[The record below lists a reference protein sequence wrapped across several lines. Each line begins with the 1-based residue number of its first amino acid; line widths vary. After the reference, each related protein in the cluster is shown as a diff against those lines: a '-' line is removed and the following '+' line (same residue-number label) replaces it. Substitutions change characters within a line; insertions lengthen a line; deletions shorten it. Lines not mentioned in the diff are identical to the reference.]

1 MSNDRTSSASSVD
14 ATTPTTAPVPQR
26 SSSTSVCIL
35 LVEDDQV
42 LRTVSA
48 DTLSD
53 LGYRSIRAADGP
65 QALAALE
72 RERDV
77 KVLMTDIGL
86 PGMDGRQ
93 LAIEA
98 RRRRPGIGILFVTGY
113 DDLIKKGQALRQDG
127 LEYLAKPYGFE
138 DLASALKR
146 LLDFGTRNAE
156 GRYGTS
162 TAASPQ
168 PPADHRAPPLP
179 MHKD

>member
-1 MSNDRTSSASSVD
+1 MSNDRTSNAPSADVETKAPSSV
-14 ATTPTTAPVPQR
+14 PVSQAAGP
-26 SSSTSVCIL
+26 SPVCIL

-53 LGYRSIRAADGP
+53 LGYHAIRAADGT

-93 LAIEA
+93 LAMEA
-98 RRRRPGIGILFVTGY
+98 RRRRPGLG
-113 DDLIKKGQALRQDG
+113 
-127 LEYLAKPYGFE
+127 
-138 DLASALKR
+138 
-146 LLDFGTRNAE
+146 
-156 GRYGTS
+156 
-162 TAASPQ
+162 
-168 PPADHRAPPLP
+168 
-179 MHKD
+179 

>member
-1 MSNDRTSSASSVD
+1 MSNDRTSNAPSADVK
-14 ATTPTTAPVPQR
+14 AIAPSAVSVPQAAAA
-26 SSSTSVCIL
+26 SPVCIL

-53 LGYRSIRAADGP
+53 LGYRSIRAADAT

-77 KVLMTDIGL
+77 TVLMTDIGL

-93 LAIEA
+93 LALEA
-98 RRRRPGIGILFVTGY
+98 RRRRPGLGILFVTGY
-113 DDLIKKGQALRQDG
+113 DDLIRKGQALRQDG
-127 LEYLAKPYGFE
+127 LEYLAKPYGFD

-146 LLDFGTRNAE
+146 LVDFGTRKVE
-156 GRYGTS
+156 GR
-162 TAASPQ
+162 
-168 PPADHRAPPLP
+168 
-179 MHKD
+179 

>member
-1 MSNDRTSSASSVD
+1 MSNDRTSNAPSTDVEAKAPSSI
-14 ATTPTTAPVPQR
+14 PVSQAAGPSPVR
-26 SSSTSVCIL
+26 IL

-53 LGYRSIRAADGP
+53 LGYHAIRAADGT

-93 LAIEA
+93 LATEA
-98 RRRRPGIGILFVTGY
+98 RRRRPGLGILFVTGY

-138 DLASALKR
+138 DLSNALKR
-146 LLDFGTRNAE
+146 LVDFGIRNAE
-156 GRYGTS
+156 G
-162 TAASPQ
+162 Q
-168 PPADHRAPPLP
+168 
-179 MHKD
+179 

>member
-1 MSNDRTSSASSVD
+1 MSNDRTSNASSAD
-14 ATTPTTAPVPQR
+14 LEAIAP
-26 SSSTSVCIL
+26 SSPNSVCIL

-53 LGYRSIRAADGP
+53 LGYRTIRAADGI
-65 QALAALE
+65 QALAALDSE
-72 RERDV
+72 GDV

-93 LAIEA
+93 LALEA
-98 RRRRPGIGILFVTGY
+98 RRRRPALGILFVTGY

-146 LLDFGTRNAE
+146 LVDFGTREAE
-156 GRYGTS
+156 R
-162 TAASPQ
+162 
-168 PPADHRAPPLP
+168 R
-179 MHKD
+179 

>member
-1 MSNDRTSSASSVD
+1 
-14 ATTPTTAPVPQR
+14 
-26 SSSTSVCIL
+26 
-35 LVEDDQV
+35 V

-98 RRRRPGIGILFVTGY
+98 RRRRPGLGILFVTGY

-138 DLASALKR
+138 DLASALER

-156 GRYGTS
+156 GR
-162 TAASPQ
+162 
-168 PPADHRAPPLP
+168 
-179 MHKD
+179 

>member
-1 MSNDRTSSASSVD
+1 MSKDRTSSASTADVE
-14 ATTPTTAPVPQR
+14 ATASPAAPVPQP
-26 SSSTSVCIL
+26 SSSSSVCIL

-65 QALAALE
+65 EALAALE
-72 RERDV
+72 SDRDV

-98 RRRRPGIGILFVTGY
+98 RRRQPGLGILFVTGY
-113 DDLIKKGQALRQDG
+113 DDLIKKGQSPREDG
-127 LEYLAKPYGFE
+127 LEYLAKPYGSE
-138 DLASALKR
+138 DLANALQR
-146 LLDFGTRNAE
+146 LVRFGARSAE
-156 GRYGTS
+156 G
-162 TAASPQ
+162 
-168 PPADHRAPPLP
+168 
-179 MHKD
+179 